1 MLFLFKVCLSRESQ
15 FLWDKG
21 RPRKKKNKKKPLVK
35 QKENVM
41 IALSDYPHF
50 IQTK

>member
-21 RPRKKKNKKKPLVK
+21 RPRKKKKKKKATCKAEGKRHDCTL
-35 QKENVM
+35 
-41 IALSDYPHF
+41 
-50 IQTK
+50 